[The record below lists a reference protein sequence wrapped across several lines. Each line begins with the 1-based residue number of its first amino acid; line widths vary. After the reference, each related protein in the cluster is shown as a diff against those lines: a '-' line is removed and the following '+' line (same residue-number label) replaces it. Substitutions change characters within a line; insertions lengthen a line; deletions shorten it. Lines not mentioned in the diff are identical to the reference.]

1 MATSGCNFCG
11 KVGTQPISNDRTTFN
26 YDCLEV
32 KNKKSN
38 KTENQEKTAKNQSAK
53 GNQVYRSKY
62 CYLCVFLYGNQLT
75 GNLKLVYYI
84 TLFKTSKTL
93 TSETLTLKH

>member
-1 MATSGCNFCG
+1 MAASGCNFCG

-32 KNKKSN
+32 KNKKSS
-38 KTENQEKTAKNQSAK
+38 KTENQKKTVKNQSAK

-62 CYLCVFLYGNQLT
+62 CFYFLWQL
-75 GNLKLVYYI
+75 LI
-84 TLFKTSKTL
+84 
-93 TSETLTLKH
+93 